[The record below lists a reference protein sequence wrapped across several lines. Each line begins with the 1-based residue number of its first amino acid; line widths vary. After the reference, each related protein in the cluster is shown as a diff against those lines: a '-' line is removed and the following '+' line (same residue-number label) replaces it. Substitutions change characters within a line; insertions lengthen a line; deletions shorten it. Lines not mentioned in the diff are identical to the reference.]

1 MIAVSKTKPLEELQ
15 KAYDCGVRD
24 FGENKVQEI
33 LKKAPAMPADAR
45 FHMIGHLCYDDPFGG
60 FCPPGFGDSTG
71 GPAGKP
77 GHRHTFR
84 NKRGRR
90 RKQIWF
96 FAGGSDGCLE

>member
-45 FHMIGHLCYDDPFGG
+45 FHMIGHLQ
-60 FCPPGFGDSTG
+60 
-71 GPAGKP
+71 
-77 GHRHTFR
+77 R
-84 NKRGRR
+84 NKVRQVLPYVTMIHSVDSVRR
-90 RKQIWF
+90 RK
-96 FAGGSDGCLE
+96 